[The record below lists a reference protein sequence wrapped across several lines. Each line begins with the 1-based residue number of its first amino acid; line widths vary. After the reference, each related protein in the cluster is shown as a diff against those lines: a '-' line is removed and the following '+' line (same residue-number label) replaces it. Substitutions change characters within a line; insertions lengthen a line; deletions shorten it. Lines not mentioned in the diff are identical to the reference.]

1 MKKEVELQIIIKNP
15 TEVERKLRKI
25 GKFIKTRKQI
35 DKYFVPPQRD
45 FFAKEPPIEYLRI
58 RFEKGKNHLHEPRAE
73 REAKCKD
80 ERSSSLN
87 YSFLHFGKDG
97 RLRATDEYETL
108 VDKPAIVEEVFKK
121 IGFVPKVTVIKT
133 RKYFDC
139 GNFEVTL
146 DKVKGLGNFMEIEA
160 KRDFGGVN
168 KTRKACLD
176 FLRKLNIKYELHRQ
190 MGYPRMLYRKLKKQ
204 KGRKSK

>member
-35 DKYFVPPQRD
+35 DKYFVTPYKD

-58 RFEKGKNHLHEPRAE
+58 RFEKGKNH
-73 REAKCKD
+73 
-80 ERSSSLN
+80 LN

-190 MGYPRMLYRKLKKQ
+190 MGYPRMLYRKLKKT
-204 KGRKSK
+204 KRPKK

>member
-15 TEVERKLRKI
+15 VEVERKLRKV
-25 GKFIKTRKQI
+25 GKFVGSRKQI
-35 DKYFVPPQRD
+35 DKYFVPPYRD
-45 FFAKEPPIEYLRI
+45 FFAQEPPLEYLRV
-58 RFEKGKNHLHEPRAE
+58 RFEKGKNH
-73 REAKCKD
+73 
-80 ERSSSLN
+80 LN

-97 RLRATDEYETL
+97 WLRVTDEYETL
-108 VDKPAIVEEVFKK
+108 IEKPEIVKQIFKK
-121 IGFVPKVTVIKT
+121 IGLIPKVTVVKT

-160 KRDFGGVN
+160 KRNLGSVE

-176 FLRKLNIKYELHRQ
+176 FLNKLNIKYEMRPQ
-190 MGYPRMLYRKLKKQ
+190 MGYPRMLYRKLKK
-204 KGRKSK
+204 

>member
-15 TEVERKLRKI
+15 KEVKKKLIKF
-25 GKFIKTRKQI
+25 GKFVGLRKQI
-35 DKYFVPPQRD
+35 DKYFVPPCRD

-58 RFEKGKNHLHEPRAE
+58 RFEKGKNHL
-73 REAKCKD
+73 
-80 ERSSSLN
+80 N

-97 RLRATDEYETL
+97 WLKVTDEYETL
-108 VDKPAIVEEVFKK
+108 INKPEIVEEIFRK
-121 IGFVPKVTVIKT
+121 IGLIPKITVIKT

-160 KRDFGGVN
+160 KKNLGSIG

-176 FLRKLNIKYELHRQ
+176 FLNKLNIKYEMRPQ
-190 MGYPRMLYRKLKKQ
+190 MGYPRMLYRKSEK
-204 KGRKSK
+204 RKI